1 MAFLLVGCGA
11 ALGAMLRYGINRFFE
26 KRPHPYPFATQLINL
41 TGALLLGIFA
51 GLHLDQSWYLF
62 LGTGLMG
69 GYTTFST
76 FNFELFTLYR
86 NERSLFYTYF
96 TVSYGGGLIL
106 SFLGV
111 WLGSLLI

>member
-1 MAFLLVGCGA
+1 MSFLLVG
-11 ALGAMLRYGINRFFE
+11 LGASLGAVTRYGINRFFE

-51 GLHLDQSWYLF
+51 GLHLNQSWYLF
-62 LGTGLMG
+62 LGTGMMG

-86 NERSLFYTYF
+86 NDRPLFYTYF
-96 TVSYGGGLIL
+96 AISYGGGLL
-106 SFLGV
+106 LGFV
-111 WLGSLLI
+111 GVFLGSLLS